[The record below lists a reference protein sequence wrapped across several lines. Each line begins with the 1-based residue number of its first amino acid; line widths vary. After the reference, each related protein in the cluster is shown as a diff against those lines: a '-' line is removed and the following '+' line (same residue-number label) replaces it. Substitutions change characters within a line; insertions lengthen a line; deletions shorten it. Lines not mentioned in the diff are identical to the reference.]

1 MKTVHT
7 FFVKNFIAVILPM
20 FIPILVLGG
29 LFHLI
34 IKTQIK
40 DTIIVNNS
48 NSLHQTI
55 DTFNLIFNELDAV
68 SLYFSNPV
76 IKQNLSRI
84 LKEPSLSSGDL
95 TLFDTLRQFVNV
107 PAITRPYIH
116 SIYMYIPND
125 YGRFYNNNYGIDYLE
140 QSYDS
145 TWQRSL
151 GIHEHESMWAEPR
164 AIKEYSFEPPKEVIT
179 FYRRLNLGQP
189 SGHDG
194 ILIMNISTDYI
205 NKQLEQLKKLPEQQF
220 YVLDA
225 SRQLI
230 ISSAQSAPLTDN
242 QIEEVAA
249 SELTV
254 FTLPSVGGS
263 NLISK
268 VQSDSYNWSF
278 VTVIAEKSLYK
289 VPNSLAKLTFSLL
302 AACFLIGA
310 VLAFVLTRKNYHNVK
325 TILNIIQSAQKGGVV
340 SKIEKKPSDVYHYII
355 QNVLKTFVENNYLS
369 VQLSERKY
377 RYEVIELKALQS
389 QMNPHFLLNTLQ
401 TIYWKVLELTGKP
414 NEANAMLEHL
424 GDILKFSLDVHA
436 QLIPLED
443 ELRYTRS
450 YIEILKYRYRDKFSV
465 VWDVYETVLHYH
477 VTKLLLQPL
486 VENALYH
493 GIKNKK
499 GTGIIRIKIRERGGQ
514 LVLSVTDNGTG
525 MAPNRLNQIKSKL
538 RCSLDSSDDS
548 QTSHIGLSNTYKRLH
563 LQFGASAS
571 LVIRSKPGWGTQVEI
586 VVPLSLTNRSQ
597 V

>member
-40 DTIIVNNS
+40 DTIILNNS

-76 IKQNLSRI
+76 IKQNLSHI
-84 LKEPSLSSGDL
+84 LKEPSLSFGDL

-125 YGRFYNNNYGIDYLE
+125 YGRFYNSNYGVDYLE

-145 TWQRSL
+145 AWQRSL
-151 GIHEHESMWAEPR
+151 ENHEHESMWAEPR
-164 AIKEYSFEPPKEVIT
+164 AIKEYSFEPSKEVIT
-179 FYRRLNLGQP
+179 FYRRLSLGQP
-189 SGHDG
+189 SGNDG

-205 NKQLEQLKKLPEQQF
+205 NKKLEQLKKLPEQQF

-225 SRQLI
+225 NRQLI
-230 ISSAQSAPLTDN
+230 ISSAQSAPLTDK

-249 SELTV
+249 SELTI
-254 FTLPSVGGS
+254 FTLPLAAGS
-263 NLISK
+263 NLISR
-268 VQSDSYNWSF
+268 VQSDSYHWSF

-310 VLAFVLTRKNYHNVK
+310 VLAYVLTRKNYDNVK
-325 TILNIIQSAQKGGVV
+325 MILNIIQSAQKGGVV

-389 QMNPHFLLNTLQ
+389 QMNPHFLLNTIQ
-401 TIYWKVLELTGKP
+401 TIYWKVLKLTGKP

-424 GDILKFSLDVHA
+424 GDILKFSLDVQA
-436 QLIPLED
+436 RLIPLED
-443 ELRYTRS
+443 ELKYTRS
-450 YIEILKYRYRDKFSV
+450 YIEILKYRYGDKFSV
-465 VWDVYETVLHYH
+465 VWDVYETVLHYY

-499 GTGIIRIKIRERGGQ
+499 GTGIIRIKIRARGGQ

-525 MAPNRLNQIKSKL
+525 MAPNRLNQIRSKL

-548 QTSHIGLSNTYKRLH
+548 QNSHIGLSNTYKRLH
-563 LQFGASAS
+563 LQFGTSSS

-586 VVPLSLTNRSQ
+586 VIPLSLNDRSQ
-597 V
+597 A